1 MKCLYVLIIMI
12 FATIPAW
19 AINRTIEVR
28 KGESLQTAIDISISG
43 DTIKIGEGE
52 FRALPAIYNDDRCGN
67 CNDQNIPVKAT
78 RGFIVEG
85 KSLVIIG
92 ASPFQ
97 TKLITNAGYGVLFI
111 NSDGSSISNLTITGG
126 KRDTSGNATDAG
138 IVVKNSIVHIKNI
151 HVKDNTD
158 QAPGVVVGIAGI
170 IGREG
175 SEIIVEKS
183 IIRNNSWDGV
193 ALYRGAKAL
202 IIDNMLEQ
210 GRGVGIGV
218 TWNAHATI
226 LRNSVSYYWKGIG
239 TFGNAE
245 AIVKNNAVYENLSW
259 GIAVTGSSFIEAANN
274 VVARNGNCGVA
285 IWDSTSSAKIYNN
298 VITENGWR
306 DEWLC
311 PQVGFWMNGKMTNV
325 EFTYNDVWNNVM
337 GNYRNIED
345 QTGINGNIS
354 AEPLFLQD
362 SNYKTLPTSPLRKA
376 GNPNVR
382 KLDRNSNHIG
392 IEGGPAAQ

>member
-1 MKCLYVLIIMI
+1 MKCLYVLILMI
-12 FATIPAW
+12 FATVPCW
-19 AINRTIEVR
+19 TVNRTIEVR

-52 FRALPAIYNDDRCGN
+52 FRALPAIYYDDRCGN
-67 CNDQNIPVKAT
+67 CNEQNIPVNAT
-78 RGFIVEG
+78 RGFIIEG

-138 IVVKNSIVHIKNI
+138 IVVKNSLVHIKNI

-170 IGREG
+170 IGREE

-183 IIRNNSWDGV
+183 IIRNNSWDGI
-193 ALYRGAKAL
+193 ALYRRAKAL

-218 TWNAHATI
+218 TWDANATI
-226 LRNSVSYYWKGIG
+226 LRNSISYYWKGIG
-239 TFGNAE
+239 TFGEAK

-259 GIAVTGSSFIEAANN
+259 GIAVTGSSFMEAANN
-274 VVARNGNCGVA
+274 VITRNGNCGVA
-285 IWDSTSSAKIYNN
+285 IWDSTSSGKIYNN
-298 VITENGWR
+298 AITENGWR

-311 PQVGFWMNGKMTNV
+311 PQVGFWMNGEMVNV

-337 GNYRNIED
+337 GNYRQIED

-354 AEPLFLQD
+354 LEPLFLQD
-362 SNYKTLPTSPLRKA
+362 SNYKTLPTSPLKKA
-376 GNPNVR
+376 GNPSVQKFGR
-382 KLDRNSNHIG
+382 DSNHIG

>member
-1 MKCLYVLIIMI
+1 MI
-12 FATIPAW
+12 FATVPGW

-52 FRALPAIYNDDRCGN
+52 FRARPINFIEDQCGN
-67 CNDQNIPVKAT
+67 CSEQNMPVKAT
-78 RGFIVEG
+78 RGFIIEG

-92 ASPFQ
+92 TSPFQ

-126 KRDTSGNATDAG
+126 KRDTSSSATNAG

-158 QAPGVVVGIAGI
+158 QASGVVVGIAGI

-183 IIRNNSWDGV
+183 IIRNNSWDGI
-193 ALYRGAKAL
+193 ALYREAKAL

-218 TWNAHATI
+218 TWDAHATI
-226 LRNSVSYYWKGIG
+226 FRNSVSYFWKGIG

-245 AIVKNNAVYENLSW
+245 AIVKNNTVYENLSW

-274 VVARNGNCGVA
+274 VVTRNGNCGVA

-392 IEGGPAAQ
+392 IEGGPAAR

>member
-12 FATIPAW
+12 FATVPCW

-28 KGESLQTAIDISISG
+28 KGESLQTAVDIAISG

-52 FRALPAIYNDDRCGN
+52 FRALHAPYNDDRCGN
-67 CNDQNIPVKAT
+67 CTEQNMPVKAT
-78 RGFIVEG
+78 RGFIIEG

-92 ASPFQ
+92 VSPFQ

-126 KRDTSGNATDAG
+126 IRDTSSNATDAG

-158 QAPGVVVGIAGI
+158 QASGVVVGIAGI
-170 IGREG
+170 IGREE
-175 SEIIVEKS
+175 SEIIIEKS
-183 IIRNNSWDGV
+183 IIRNNSWDGI
-193 ALYRGAKAL
+193 ALYRGAKAI

-218 TWNAHATI
+218 TWDANATI
-226 LRNSVSYYWKGIG
+226 MRNSVSYYWKGIG
-239 TFGNAE
+239 TFGTAK
-245 AIVKNNAVYENLSW
+245 AIVKNNTVYENLSW
-259 GIAVTGSSFIEAANN
+259 GIAVTGSSFMEAANN
-274 VVARNGNCGVA
+274 VVTRNGNCGVA
-285 IWDSTSSAKIYNN
+285 IWDSTSSGKIYNN
-298 VITENGWR
+298 AITENGWR

-311 PQVGFWMNGKMTNV
+311 PQVGFWMNGKMVNV
-325 EFTYNDVWNNVM
+325 EFAYNDVWNNVM
-337 GNYRNIED
+337 GNYRQIEN

-354 AEPLFLQD
+354 AEPLFIQD
-362 SNYKTLPTSPLRKA
+362 SNYKTLPDSPLRKA
-376 GNPNVR
+376 GNPKVHNN
-382 KLDRNSNHIG
+382 DRGRSHIG
-392 IEGGPAAQ
+392 IEGGPSAR